1 MDRYRK
7 VIGKYVKLSSGAL
20 VVFDVTSRE
29 SFENIPKWITELQN
43 KTDVGLCIVIV
54 GNKTD
59 LKEQRVVT
67 KEEAEKYAKA
77 NGFQYLETSALT
89 DDGIKEGF
97 ITLANEIYKI
107 TYEGDGLEDRKNT
120 VSIKINNEIEND
132 ESEKKNSN
140 IPSSSKSKEVNGCGC
155 IIF

>member
-7 VIGKYVKLSSGAL
+7 VIAKYVKLSSGAL

-29 SFENIPKWITELQN
+29 SFENIAKWITELQN
-43 KTDVGLCIVIV
+43 KTDVGLCVIIV

-67 KEEAEKYAKA
+67 TEEAEKYAKA

-97 ITLANEIYKI
+97 INLANEIYKI
-107 TYEGDGLEDRKNT
+107 TYEGDGLEDKKNT
-120 VSIKINNEIEND
+120 VSVHINNDDNND
-132 ESEKKNSN
+132 QNEKKPSN
-140 IPSSSKSKEVNGCGC
+140 IPSTNDKQVAGCGC